1 MFWVA
6 RCAYVGARSAV
17 LARRSRPG
25 WLQERFQTKASEL
38 LEPFWPKMSPKGR
51 FGPLEH
57 RKSLQNRTFEHRS
70 ALRGIQTSPL
80 EGGSEKT
87 WTFNENGLNNQWF
100 LRVSKAVS
108 QYTPCL
114 FHTFAIFVKMKNL
127 CNEGPQKVVVLW
139 PKMALGAS
147 QGRLLARPGTFL
159 GDVEKSLFFDVAL
172 GCQKIH

>member
-108 QYTPCL
+108 QLYSLLISHFCH
-114 FHTFAIFVKMKNL
+114 FRKN
-127 CNEGPQKVVVLW
+127 EKSMQWGTSKVVVLW
-139 PKMALGAS
+139 PKMALG
-147 QGRLLARPGTFL
+147 RPRV
-159 GDVEKSLFFDVAL
+159 D
-172 GCQKIH
+172 C